1 VRRAWSGAAHRR
13 KTAAGPSVNALRL
26 AGAALAFLL
35 LLCPRPGQAASFQVD
50 PVRVHLEP
58 GRVVETLVVRN
69 DGEGVL
75 RFEATLLRW
84 EMAADGSWV
93 QTPSDDLVLHPQY
106 LEVPARG
113 EARMRVGT
121 LDPIPA
127 DAPQR
132 AYRIE
137 LMQQAD
143 PAAPAGTALQMLTK
157 VSLPVFVGGTGPAR
171 PVLRALR
178 FTPDGLSLA
187 LANQGGRYLPQQ
199 AAQVRL
205 LDAAGRELA
214 VLAPGIGYVLPGAEL
229 PLRLPLPAHACR
241 AARVLELVPAEGAP
255 VRAELPA
262 GERHCGR

>member
-1 VRRAWSGAAHRR
+1 MNLFRP
-13 KTAAGPSVNALRL
+13 AGF
-26 AGAALAFLL
+26 ALAVALSCFAQAA
-35 LLCPRPGQAASFQVD
+35 PAASFQVN
-50 PVRVHLEP
+50 PVRAHLEP
-58 GRVVETLVVRN
+58 GRAVETLVVRN
-69 DGEGVL
+69 DGDAVL

-113 EARMRVGT
+113 EARMRVGA
-121 LDPIPA
+121 LDPIAA

-143 PAAPAGTALQMLTK
+143 PAVPAGTALQMLTK
-157 VSLPVFVGGTGPAR
+157 VSLPVFVGGSDQAR
-171 PVLRALR
+171 PSLRALR
-178 FTPDGLSLA
+178 FIPSGLSFVV
-187 LANQGGRYLPQQ
+187 ANQGGRYLPQQ

-214 VLAPGIGYVLPGAEL
+214 TLAPGVGYVLAGAEL
-229 PLRLPLPAHACR
+229 PLTLQLPAHACR
-241 AARVLELVPAEGAP
+241 AARVLEFVPDDGPP
-255 VRAELPA
+255 VRADLPA

>member
-1 VRRAWSGAAHRR
+1 M
-13 KTAAGPSVNALRL
+13 NAFRL
-26 AGAALAFLL
+26 AGFALAFLL
-35 LLCPRPGQAASFQVD
+35 PLCPVSAQAASFQVN
-50 PVRVHLEP
+50 PVRAHLEP
-58 GRVVETLVVRN
+58 GRAVETLVVRN
-69 DGEGVL
+69 DGAAVL

-106 LEVPARG
+106 LEVPAGG
-113 EARMRVGT
+113 EARMRVGS
-121 LDPIPA
+121 LDPIAA

-157 VSLPVFVGGTGPAR
+157 VSLPVFVGGAGQAR
-171 PVLRALR
+171 PTLRTLR
-178 FTPDGLSLA
+178 FTPGGLSLVV
-187 LANQGGRYLPQQ
+187 ANEGARYLPQQ
-199 AAQVRL
+199 AGQFRL

-214 VLAPGIGYVLPGAEL
+214 ALAPGIGYVLAGAEL
-229 PLRLPLPAHACR
+229 PLALRIPAHACR
-241 AARVLELVPAEGAP
+241 AARTLEFVPAEGAP
-255 VRAELPA
+255 VRADLPG